1 MKTVFVV
8 GATGAVGSVLVP
20 YLRESHFAV
29 IPHVRPKTA
38 EHHPLGKDHRAL
50 IADLSDTPRLDEQ
63 MARAHAVVCLV
74 GTTRR
79 RFAAGDTYESSD
91 YRPVVQLLESARRAP
106 LSEPR
111 HFVLV
116 SSLGAKPGSGY
127 LGWKFKA
134 EEAVRASG
142 LPHTILRPSFLD
154 TRGSPSHPSHGAQR
168 KPPPLVAAAFQFL
181 GKLSLLRGV
190 SDDLRPLSVDVL
202 CLAIARIVRERAPFG
217 TLKGRQLWE
226 LGLNPPARMAPER

>member
-1 MKTVFVV
+1 VKTVFVA

-20 YLRESHFAV
+20 YLRDSHFAV

-50 IADLSDTPRLDEQ
+50 VADLSDTPRLDEQ
-63 MARAHAVVCLV
+63 MARAHVVVCLV
-74 GTTRR
+74 GTMRS

-106 LSEPR
+106 LAQPR
-111 HFVLV
+111 HFVLL
-116 SSLGAKPGSGY
+116 SALGAKRGSGY

-134 EEAVRASG
+134 EDAVRGSG
-142 LPHTILRPSFLD
+142 LPQTILRPSFLD

-168 KPPPLVAAAFQFL
+168 KPPPLVGPALQLL
-181 GKLSLLRGV
+181 GRISPLRGV
-190 SDDLRPLSVDVL
+190 SDDLRPLPVDVL
-202 CLAIARIVRERAPFG
+202 CLAIARIVRERGPFG
-217 TLKGRQLWE
+217 TLKGRDIWE
-226 LGLNPPARMAPER
+226 LGLNPPERMAAER

>member
-1 MKTVFVV
+1 MKTVFVA

-38 EHHPLGKDHRAL
+38 EHHPLAKDHCAP
-50 IADLSDTPRLDEQ
+50 IADLSDTARIDEQ
-63 MARAHAVVCLV
+63 MARAHSVVCLV

-79 RFAAGDTYESSD
+79 RFAAGDTYDSSD

-106 LSEPR
+106 LLEPR

-134 EEAVRASG
+134 EEAVRGSG

-181 GKLSLLRGV
+181 GKLSPLRGV
-190 SDDLRPLSVDVL
+190 SDDLRPLPVDVL

-226 LGLNPPARMAPER
+226 LGLNPPARMAAER

>member
-1 MKTVFVV
+1 VKTVFVA

-20 YLRESHFAV
+20 YLRDSHFAV

-74 GTTRR
+74 GTMRS

-106 LSEPR
+106 LVEPR

-116 SSLGAKPGSGY
+116 SALGAKPGSGY

-134 EEAVRASG
+134 EEAVRGSG

-154 TRGSPSHPSHGAQR
+154 TRGSPSHPSDGAQR
-168 KPPPLVAAAFQFL
+168 KPPPLVGAAFRFL
-181 GKLSLLRGV
+181 GKLSPLRGV
-190 SDDLRPLSVDVL
+190 SDDLRPLPVDVL

-217 TLKGRQLWE
+217 TLKGRQLWD
-226 LGLNPPARMAPER
+226 LGLNPPERQAAER

>member
-50 IADLSDTPRLDEQ
+50 IADLSDTARLDEQ
-63 MARAHAVVCLV
+63 MARAHSVVCLV

-106 LSEPR
+106 LPEPR

-127 LGWKFKA
+127 LGWK
-134 EEAVRASG
+134 
-142 LPHTILRPSFLD
+142 
-154 TRGSPSHPSHGAQR
+154 HGAQR

-181 GKLSLLRGV
+181 GKLSPLRGV
-190 SDDLRPLSVDVL
+190 SDDLRPLPVDVL

-226 LGLNPPARMAPER
+226 LGLNPPARMAAER